1 MCLSSN
7 SNIAFPCKIC
17 STNIK
22 DTDIA
27 MQHLIQ
33 IDYKYLHGSNDLSF
47 CVSWCNKIFLFGI
60 LTNEYFLLMV
70 NSSPTTVKNNGA
82 LISIISLW
90 H

>member
-1 MCLSSN
+1 M
-7 SNIAFPCKIC
+7 C

-33 IDYKYLHGSNDLSF
+33 INYKYLQRSNDFSF
-47 CVSWCNKIFLFGI
+47 WITWCNKIFLFGT
-60 LTNEYFLLMV
+60 LTNEYILLMV
-70 NSSPTTVKNNGA
+70 NSSPTTVKNNDA
-82 LISIISLW
+82 LISVISLW